1 MDIFVYG
8 TLLDAKV
15 RRLVTGRS
23 LAIEPALIRG
33 FQLRRALGCRFPIL
47 VARSSG
53 RVRGALFRAPLGPA
67 FDRLIAF
74 EAGYA
79 LRPVAANARGRAKA
93 AHLFLPAGAYHKA
106 TREGWRLNV
115 WRRRDRADFLFR
127 IRRWRASPR
136 F

>member
-1 MDIFVYG
+1 MNIFVYG

-47 VARSSG
+47 VARPSG
-53 RVRGALFRAPLGPA
+53 RVQGALLRAPSGPA

-79 LRPVAANARGRAKA
+79 LRPVAANARGRIKA

-106 TREGWRLNV
+106 TRQGWRLDS
-115 WRRRDRADFLFR
+115 WRRRDRAGFLFR
-127 IRRWRASPR
+127 IRRWRSSPR
-136 F
+136 S